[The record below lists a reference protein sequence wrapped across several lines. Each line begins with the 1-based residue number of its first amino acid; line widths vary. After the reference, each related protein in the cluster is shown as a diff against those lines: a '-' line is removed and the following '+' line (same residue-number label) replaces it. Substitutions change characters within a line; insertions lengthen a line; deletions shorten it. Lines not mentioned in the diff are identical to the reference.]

1 MIDFLTLIQVL
12 DGTLR
17 LATPLLLV
25 CLAGLFSERAGIFDI
40 GLEGKLLAAAFVSAA
55 FAAIT
60 GSVWLGLLAG
70 VLASILLSLLHGLA
84 SITLRGDQIISGVAI
99 NFLAAGLTVVIAQD
113 LFGQGGRTPPLKS
126 GGRFEPL
133 NFPWSISS
141 KEMSDAGPLMQFY
154 SELLS
159 GHSLLVYLA
168 LLTVPLSWFVLYK
181 TRFGLRLRAV
191 GENPAAVDTAGISV
205 VGLRYGA
212 VVIGGILCGI
222 AGAYIATSLQANFTK
237 DMSAGRGFIALAALI
252 FAKWRPWY
260 ALGACLLFGFFF
272 AVDNRF
278 QNILMP
284 AWALSSFL
292 IFISI
297 VLLSYV
303 WKKDYLDKVVLG
315 GLALGIAII
324 SFMVISSVWTIGINS
339 QVKIPVVFIQSLPY
353 VLTVVVLAGFVG
365 RAIPPKAGGQ
375 PYVKER

>member
-1 MIDFLTLIQVL
+1 MIDFLTLLQVL
-12 DGTLR
+12 DSSLR

-55 FAAIT
+55 FASLT
-60 GSVWLGLLAG
+60 GSVWLGLSAG
-70 VLASILLSLLHGLA
+70 ILASIMLSLLHGLA

-99 NFLAAGLTVVIAQD
+99 NFLAAGLTVVVAQD

-126 GGRFEPL
+126 GGRFEPI
-133 NFPWSISS
+133 NFPGSTSS
-141 KEMSDAGPLMQFY
+141 KEINDAGPLMQLY
-154 SELLS
+154 SELVS
-159 GHSLLVYLA
+159 GHSLLVYIA

-181 TRFGLRLRAV
+181 TRYGLRLRAV

-205 VGLRYGA
+205 VGLRYSA
-212 VVIGGILCGI
+212 VILGGILCGI

-252 FAKWRPWY
+252 FAKWRPWH

-272 AVDNRF
+272 ALDNRF
-278 QNILMP
+278 QNILLP
-284 AWALSSFL
+284 AWAISGLLLLIALSL
-292 IFISI
+292 I
-297 VLLSYV
+297 SYV

-315 GLALGIAII
+315 GLALGILSIAIMVII
-324 SFMVISSVWTIGINS
+324 SVSDSGANS
-339 QVKIPVVFIQSLPY
+339 QVKIPVVFVQSLPY

-365 RAIPPKAGGQ
+365 KAIPPRAGGQ

>member
-1 MIDFLTLIQVL
+1 MIDFLTLLQVL
-12 DGTLR
+12 DSSLR

-70 VLASILLSLLHGLA
+70 IFASILLSLLHGLA

-133 NFPWSISS
+133 NFPGATSS
-141 KEMSDAGPLMQFY
+141 KEMGDAGPLMQLY

-159 GHSLLVYLA
+159 GHSLLVYIA
-168 LLTVPLSWFVLYK
+168 LVTVPLSYFVLYQ

-205 VGLRYGA
+205 VGLRYSA
-212 VVIGGILCGI
+212 VVIGGVLCGI

-237 DMSAGRGFIALAALI
+237 DMSAGRGFIALAAFI

-260 ALGACLLFGFFF
+260 ALGACLLFVFFF
-272 AVDNRF
+272 AVDTRF
-278 QNILMP
+278 QNILLP
-284 AWALSSFL
+284 AWVLSGFL
-292 IFISI
+292 IFIS
-297 VLLSYV
+297 LGLASYV

-315 GLALGIAII
+315 GLALGVAII
-324 SFMVISSVWTIGINS
+324 ALIIVTSVWQSGISS

-353 VLTVVVLAGFVG
+353 VLTVIVLAGFVG
-365 RAIPPKAGGQ
+365 RAIHPKAGGR